1 MTSNPLAPIRH
12 QDRDFFIA
20 DIFDNLPVK
29 DDKASMEYPLF
40 SLSIKPDLRDIEYKY
55 NGASVKIQPNSN
67 GLPTIFDKDVL
78 LYCASLLM
86 NEYNKTG
93 VCPPKTV
100 RISCHDFMV
109 ATNRAKDGNSYRLLK
124 KSLERLAGAL
134 ITTSIKTNG
143 REQAAGFHMI
153 DSYRI
158 VESSRVKDRMVRLEI
173 KLSDWFYNSILGKE
187 VLTINKDYF
196 RLKKPTDRRIY
207 ELARKHC
214 GKDKSWKIGLDKLHF
229 KTGSTAPER
238 KFRYFINE
246 IIKTQ
251 HIPDYKLSMQD
262 DVVTFY
268 STAPLEAIDTDYVP
282 DKSLIHDLRPDTLM
296 KAKKMVETARLD
308 FYALVEDF
316 VHYNSEKGTD
326 IENLDGLFIGFI
338 KKKTKESPAL

>member
-1 MTSNPLAPIRH
+1 MPRSLLLDDRH
-12 QDRDFFIA
+12 KQQDFFIA
-20 DIFDNLPVK
+20 DIFDSTPFK
-29 DDKASMEYPLF
+29 DDMATMSYPTF
-40 SLSIKPDLRDIEYKY
+40 TLSIKKDFRDLIYDDGVKSI
-55 NGASVKIQPNSN
+55 KIQPNSN

-86 NEYNKTG
+86 AEYNKTG
-93 VCPPKTV
+93 VCPPRTI
-100 RISCHDFMV
+100 RISSHDLLV
-109 ATNRAKDGNSYRLLK
+109 ATNRQTNDKGYTLLK
-124 KSLERLAGAL
+124 NALKRLSGVS
-134 ITTSIKTNG
+134 ITTNIKTNG
-143 REQAAGFHMI
+143 IEQTEGFGFV

-158 VESSRVKDRMVRLEI
+158 VKSSRVKDRMVRLEI
-173 KLSDWFYNSILGKE
+173 TLSKWLYNSILGKE
-187 VLTINKDYF
+187 VLTINRDYF
-196 RLKKPTDRRIY
+196 RLRKPLERRIY

-316 VHYNSEKGTD
+316 VHYNSQKETD

-338 KKKTKESPAL
+338 KKKTKESTAL